1 MPTLAFSVYDAKKS
15 KMEQTQ
21 PSDDKLYRNIET
33 QVTSESRSA
42 QSYSG
47 GSNRE
52 NARIDHGSGFPNLI
66 DINKEVG

>member
-15 KMEQTQ
+15 KMDRD
-21 PSDDKLYRNIET
+21 DDKLFRNIET

-47 GSNRE
+47 RE

>member
-15 KMEQTQ
+15 KLEQNK
-21 PSDDKLYRNIET
+21 PSDDKLFRNIET
-33 QVTSESRSA
+33 QVTSESRSP

-47 GSNRE
+47 SSRE